1 MGYQRFKVRVSTR
14 PCTLPLIKIL
24 PGNTQSRTIKRKK
37 PMAAKKPTS
46 TVNLPNQTSKI
57 NH

>member
-1 MGYQRFKVRVSTR
+1 MGYQRFKVRVSTQ
-14 PCTLPLIKIL
+14 PCTLLLIKIL

-46 TVNLPNQTSKI
+46 TVKLPKKTCKI
-57 NH
+57 NP